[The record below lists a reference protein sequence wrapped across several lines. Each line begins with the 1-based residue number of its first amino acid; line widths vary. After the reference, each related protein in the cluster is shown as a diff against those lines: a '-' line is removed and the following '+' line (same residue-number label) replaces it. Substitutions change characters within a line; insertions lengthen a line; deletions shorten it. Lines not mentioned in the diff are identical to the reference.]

1 MKRGPEH
8 NRVQMLGRERDDYTC
23 QICGSTDDVD
33 GHHVFDYQF
42 GGEADVDNIISLC
55 HECHNKVHGG
65 LLDIFVF

>member
-8 NRVQMLGRERDDYTC
+8 NRVQMRGRERDDYTC